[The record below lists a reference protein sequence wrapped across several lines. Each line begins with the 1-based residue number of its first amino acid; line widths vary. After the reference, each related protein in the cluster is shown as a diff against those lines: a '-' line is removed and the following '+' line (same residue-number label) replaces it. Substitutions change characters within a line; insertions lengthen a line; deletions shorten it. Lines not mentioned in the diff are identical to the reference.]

1 MTSDILHNGK
11 KVVDM
16 GINHLRETIAVFEA
30 YQQLPTGLSKDKARL
45 LPFLKVV
52 LAIQE
57 FCEAEFTRTN
67 KKAVVPLELEEAFTK
82 AEIVYHHERT

>member
-11 KVVDM
+11 PVVSM
-16 GINHLRETIAVFEA
+16 GINHLRETVTLFET
-30 YQQLPTGLSKDKARL
+30 YQQLPGGLSKEKARL

-67 KKAVVPLELEEAFTK
+67 KKAVVPPELEEAFMK
-82 AEIVYHHERT
+82 AVKEYYERT